1 MVPRGFSNI
10 PFNTLDL
17 NTLRN
22 FRQNN
27 LHYREIEL
35 RLKNNNVIVPRPH
48 GKYDVHFFL
57 SVQSR
62 NSSVLFFFSIPVLSA
77 FFYSFLSLVSGRGK
91 EKARET
97 KIVAMAHFLSLTQFA
112 FVRFAKSFEK
122 LLIGITG
129 APRFLIANVTAKLQV
144 P

>member
-1 MVPRGFSNI
+1 MLV
-10 PFNTLDL
+10 
-17 NTLRN
+17 
-22 FRQNN
+22 
-27 LHYREIEL
+27 
-35 RLKNNNVIVPRPH
+35 LKPH
-48 GKYDVHFFL
+48 GKYDVQFFL

-62 NSSVLFFFSIPVLSA
+62 NSSVLFFFSIPALSA